1 MPNWTEEQQLAIDKE
16 NTNIIVSA
24 GAGSGKTMVLTARV
38 LRKLMTGTNINRLL
52 ILTFTNKAANEMK
65 DRIRKAIAKN
75 ESVIDQLDYIDS
87 SYITTFDS
95 FALSI
100 VKKYSYLLNV
110 GSNVKIADSST
121 IHLEKVRII
130 DDIFD
135 RLYEEEDERFL
146 KLINDLTDKK
156 DNDIKDY
163 ILDIN
168 DKLDLKYDKQ
178 EYLDNYIN
186 NYYSDNNIELLYDD
200 YLGLLKRKIKD
211 IDKAINLLSNYV
223 DSDFL
228 EQYLLCFEN
237 LLNSNTYEEIKAS
250 INIGKTPVLRGADPE
265 ASNIKKD
272 IKESKLKELETL
284 TRFENKEEIID
295 TLMSTKDYVSIIVDI
310 IKELDERL
318 NEFKKGLNI
327 YEFNDIS
334 KMAIRVLKENKVV
347 EEELRDSFDEI
358 MIDEYQDT
366 SDLQDMFVSLIENN
380 NVYVVGDIKQS
391 IYRFRNANPYLF
403 KSKYDSYSNNDGGFK
418 IDLTRNFRSRSEVIN
433 NINLIFSII
442 MTDDMGGADYVTSHK
457 MIPDNKDYL
466 TVGKNSYD
474 NNFEL
479 YNYEFDDTSKFTKEE
494 IEIFFIAQD
503 IKKKVDSKYQVYDKD
518 LSALRDISY
527 KDFAI
532 LLDKSTRFDLYK
544 KIFKYFGIPVT
555 KYNATNITEEIEI
568 KLFKNILKLIINR
581 RDKVYDVEFKYAF
594 VSILRSYFFR
604 LNDQEIFDLVTE
616 EKYDCELMNIID
628 NICLN
633 IESLSLNEIINMII
647 DSFDF
652 YNKLITVGDIN
663 NRINRITSIINI
675 FNELASMGYTIDDAY
690 NYLSELIDD
699 EYKIEVKDLD
709 LIQDSVK
716 LMTIHA
722 SKGLEFPI
730 CYFASLHSLFN
741 KEELKEMFMFNNK
754 YGISSPYYKDG
765 IGTTIIKD
773 MIKDDYL
780 IEDISEKI
788 RLFYVA
794 LTRAREKFII
804 VTSLPDTSIYNI
816 SKSKCF
822 LDFINYI
829 KDDIKKYIK
838 ELDVNTLNL
847 TKDYNLHKKVDYKSK
862 IDKSDKKIKF
872 KTINIENAS
881 LNKEKISKETHGL
894 LDKDTKDKMKFGT
907 MMHEILE
914 LLDFKKPDI
923 DGLNID
929 NFYKSKLK
937 NFLNLVDIDKVVN
950 IYKEYEFLYQKEDS
964 ILHGI
969 VDLILEYEDK
979 ISIIDYKLKNVD
991 DLNYIKQLESYRD
1004 YIALKSNKKID
1015 IYLFSIIDGTL
1026 NKLS

>member
-418 IDLTRNFRSRSEVIN
+418 IDLTRNFRSRSEVID

-594 VSILRSYFFR
+594 VSILRSYLFR

>member
-237 LLNSNTYEEIKAS
+237 LFNSNTYEEIKAS
-250 INIGKTPVLRGADPE
+250 INIGKAPVLRGADPE

-418 IDLTRNFRSRSEVIN
+418 IDLTRNFRSRSEVID

-594 VSILRSYFFR
+594 VSILRSYLFR
-604 LNDQEIFDLVTE
+604 LNDQDIFDLVTE

-780 IEDISEKI
+780 TEDISEKI

-872 KTINIENAS
+872 KTINIENTS
-881 LNKEKISKETHGL
+881 LNKEKISKETYGL

>member
-38 LRKLMTGTNINRLL
+38 LRKLESGTNINRLL

-65 DRIRKAIAKN
+65 DRIRKAITKN
-75 ESVIDQLDYIDS
+75 KSVNDQLDYIDS

-130 DDIFD
+130 DDIFN
-135 RLYEEEDERFL
+135 RLYEEEDSRFL
-146 KLINDLTDKK
+146 KLISDFTDKK

-168 DKLDLKYDKQ
+168 NKLDLKYDKQ
-178 EYLDNYIN
+178 EYLDKYIED
-186 NYYSDNNIELLYDD
+186 YYSDKNIELLYNS
-200 YLGLLKRKIKD
+200 YLGMLKRKIKE

-228 EQYLLCFEN
+228 DKYLLCFEN
-237 LLNSNTYEEIKAS
+237 LFNSNTYEEIKAS
-250 INIGKTPVLRGADPE
+250 IDIGKTPTLRGADPE
-265 ASNIKKD
+265 ATSIKKD
-272 IKESKLKELETL
+272 IKESKLKELENL
-284 TRFENKEEIID
+284 TRFEDKKEIID

-310 IKELDERL
+310 IKELDTRL
-318 NEFKKGLNI
+318 NEFKESLNI

-334 KMAIRVLKENKVV
+334 KMAIKVVKENKVV
-347 EEELRDSFDEI
+347 ENELRDSFDEI

-403 KSKYDSYSNNDGGFK
+403 KSKYDSYSNNNGGFK
-418 IDLTRNFRSRSEVIN
+418 IDLTRNFRSRSEVID

-442 MTDDMGGADYVTSHK
+442 MTDDMGGADYVASHK

-466 TVGKNSYD
+466 TIGKNSYD

-479 YNYEFDDTSKFTKEE
+479 YNYQFDDTSKFSKEE

-532 LLDKSTRFDLYK
+532 LLDKSTKFDLYK

-594 VSILRSYFFR
+594 VSILRSYLFR
-604 LNDQEIFDLVTE
+604 ADDQKIFDLVTE
-616 EKYDCELMNIID
+616 EKYDCEAMNIID
-628 NICLN
+628 NICSN
-633 IESLSLNEIINMII
+633 IESLSLNEIIHMII

-675 FNELASMGYTIDDAY
+675 FDELASMGYTVDDAY

-730 CYFASLHSLFN
+730 CYFASLHSQFN
-741 KEELKEMFMFNNK
+741 KEELKDMFMFNNK
-754 YGISSPYYKDG
+754 YGISSPYYKEG

-773 MIKDDYL
+773 MIKDDYMM
-780 IEDISEKI
+780 EDISEKI

-804 VTSLPDTSIYNI
+804 VTSLPDSSIYNI
-816 SKSKCF
+816 AKSRCF

-829 KDDIKKYIK
+829 KGDISKYIK
-838 ELDVNTLNL
+838 DLDVNTLNL
-847 TKDYNLHKKVDYKSK
+847 TKDYNLHKKVDYKLK
-862 IDKSDKKIKF
+862 IGKSDKKLEF
-872 KTINIENAS
+872 KEINIENTS

-914 LLDFKKPDI
+914 LLDFKNPDI
-923 DGLNID
+923 DSLNID
-929 NFYKSKLK
+929 NFYKNKIK
-937 NFLNLVDIDKVVN
+937 DFLNLVDIDRVEN

-969 VDLILEYEDK
+969 VDLILEYPDK

-991 DLNYIKQLESYRD
+991 DENYIKQLESYRD

>member
-418 IDLTRNFRSRSEVIN
+418 IDLTRNFRSRSEVID

-594 VSILRSYFFR
+594 VSILRSYLFR

-862 IDKSDKKIKF
+862 IDKSDKKIEF